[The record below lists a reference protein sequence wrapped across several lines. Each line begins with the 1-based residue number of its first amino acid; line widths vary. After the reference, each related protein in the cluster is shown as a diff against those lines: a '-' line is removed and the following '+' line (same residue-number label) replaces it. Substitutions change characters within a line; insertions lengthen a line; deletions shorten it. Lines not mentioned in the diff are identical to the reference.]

1 MRLLL
6 TSTFLL
12 AAALSFAQSQKD
24 ERTPFIAPDA
34 APKLERVLPPPPGL
48 TDSRFYDDWTQY
60 QWGLSVRDS
69 ERGLQARSDAFLNA
83 FYFMERF
90 SPVMDHPVTQ
100 EANPK
105 LYLLLQRAHATE
117 WNSNAS
123 VKAYYHRVRPYQ
135 QFKEPTLVPEHES
148 PTDYSS
154 YPSGHTMVSWLVGM
168 ILTAIDPQHTEGIM
182 KVAYEMGQSR
192 VIAGYHYQSDIE
204 AGRYSA
210 SILFARLCAEPEFM
224 TLLEQARQEYNYP
237 RRPQGMLPT
246 RGHRR

>member
-1 MRLLL
+1 MKFFL
-6 TSTFLL
+6 TTTFLL
-12 AAALSFAQSQKD
+12 ADSLTFAQSQED
-24 ERTPFIAPDA
+24 EHTPFIASDA

-48 TDSRFYDDWTQY
+48 TDPRFYDDWTQY

-69 ERGLQARSDAFLNA
+69 ERGQQARSDAFLNA
-83 FYFMERF
+83 FYFMQRF
-90 SPVMDHPVTQ
+90 SPAMDHPVTQ

-117 WNSNAS
+117 WTSNAS

-135 QFKEPTLVPEHES
+135 QFKETSLVPEHES

-168 ILTAIDPQHTEGIM
+168 ILTAIDPQHTESIM

-210 SILFARLCAEPEFM
+210 SILFARLCAEPEFLA
-224 TLLEQARQEYNYP
+224 LLEQARQEFNGVQSP
-237 RRPQGMLPT
+237 KPNIMKKRR
-246 RGHRR
+246 R